1 MTLHKINLDK
11 DTTKPISDFCK
22 NQGWDLPKMEITYIM
37 PAGDGNMN
45 TVKRALL
52 SNGTSL
58 LLKQAFPFVKK
69 YPMSILL
76 AIIAINLFSIA
87 SSLRTEAYLNREKNL
102 CIKYLKHQIDRDTL
116 IKKLRI
122 VKQANPSSICDS
134 VLKS

>member
-1 MTLHKINLDK
+1 M
-11 DTTKPISDFCK
+11 K
-22 NQGWDLPKMEITYIM
+22 NKF
-37 PAGDGNMN
+37 
-45 TVKRALL
+45 L
-52 SNGTSL
+52 S
-58 LLKQAFPFVKK
+58 FIKK

-87 SSLRTEAYLNREKNL
+87 GSLRTEAYLNREKNL
-102 CIKYLKHQIDRDTL
+102 CIKYLKHQIDRDIL